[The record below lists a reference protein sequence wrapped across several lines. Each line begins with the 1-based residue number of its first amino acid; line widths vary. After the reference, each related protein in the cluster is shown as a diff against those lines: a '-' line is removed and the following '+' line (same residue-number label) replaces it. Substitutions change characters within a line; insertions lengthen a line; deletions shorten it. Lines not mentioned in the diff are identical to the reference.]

1 VPHSLRADPMG
12 ARPGAGP
19 HRAGGCRAGTALG
32 RRFALACVLWAASWA
47 AHAQA
52 VGTAVHLDAQA
63 RAAVANDE
71 MVLTLAVERDGPQ
84 PGPLNEQVIAA
95 LNAALA
101 EARSVEGVRGRLGSV
116 WTQPLTTRE
125 GRPQGWRVRG
135 EVVLESARMPALAQL
150 GGRLAERM
158 LLAGV
163 QFRLSPER
171 RRAEEKR
178 LVAEAIGAFRARAAD
193 VAAAFGHGGFT
204 VDEATVRTGSSG
216 PPPRPVSMAR
226 ASADAAAAP
235 PPPPLPAEGGESEVV
250 VTVSGKVT
258 LR

>member
-1 VPHSLRADPMG
+1 VPHSLRA
-12 ARPGAGP
+12 
-19 HRAGGCRAGTALG
+19 G
-32 RRFALACVLWAASWA
+32 RISLTWVLACALWVTAWA

-95 LNAALA
+95 LNSALA
-101 EARSVEGVRGRLGSV
+101 EARAVEGVRGRLGSV

-135 EVVLESARMPALAQL
+135 EVVLESARIPALAQL

-204 VDEATVRTGSSG
+204 VDEATVRTAGSG

-235 PPPPLPAEGGESEVV
+235 PPLPAEGGESDVV

>member
-1 VPHSLRADPMG
+1 
-12 ARPGAGP
+12 
-19 HRAGGCRAGTALG
+19 
-32 RRFALACVLWAASWA
+32 
-47 AHAQA
+47 
-52 VGTAVHLDAQA
+52 
-63 RAAVANDE
+63 
-71 MVLTLAVERDGPQ
+71 
-84 PGPLNEQVIAA
+84 
-95 LNAALA
+95 
-101 EARSVEGVRGRLGSV
+101 
-116 WTQPLTTRE
+116 
-125 GRPQGWRVRG
+125 
-135 EVVLESARMPALAQL
+135 
-150 GGRLAERM
+150 
-158 LLAGV
+158 V

-204 VDEATVRTGSSG
+204 VDEATVRTAGSG

-235 PPPPLPAEGGESEVV
+235 PPLPAEGGESDVV

>member
-1 VPHSLRADPMG
+1 MPHSLRA
-12 ARPGAGP
+12 
-19 HRAGGCRAGTALG
+19 G
-32 RRFALACVLWAASWA
+32 RISLAWVLACALWATAWA

-95 LNAALA
+95 LNSALA
-101 EARSVEGVRGRLGSV
+101 EARAVEGVRGRLGSV

-135 EVVLESARMPALAQL
+135 EVVLESARIPALAQL

-204 VDEATVRTGSSG
+204 VDEATVRTAGSG

-235 PPPPLPAEGGESEVV
+235 PPLPAEGGESDVV